1 MTLMSGLLPQWVTC
15 DGGPLLLLA
24 KENLPAWEGSARPS
38 QGRKMEAEFRWRSD
52 GPATD
57 YDRACDVEDYIAL
70 IDVGAGKGMVLG
82 GEELDATWV
91 PLFDGGLLVRW
102 VYGESDEESLTAIDR
117 IPKDFFEDSD
127 LSFSVGESPLV
138 LFAAC
143 ESGSDQIYPRIEFQI
158 APGCYQI
165 LTSRY
170 EEIDRISLICH
181 RLKLNPVDD
190 GRS

>member
-1 MTLMSGLLPQWVTC
+1 MSGLLPQWVTC
-15 DGGPLLLLA
+15 DGGPLLVLA
-24 KENLPAWEGSARPS
+24 KENLPAWEGSATPS
-38 QGRKMEAEFRWRSD
+38 QGRKIEAQFRWNSG

-82 GEELDATWV
+82 GEESDATWL
-91 PLFDGGLLVRW
+91 PLVDGGLLVRW
-102 VYGESDEESLTAIDR
+102 VYGENDEGSLAAVDR
-117 IPKDFFEDSD
+117 IPKDAFEDSG

-143 ESGSDQIYPRIEFQI
+143 ESSGDQIYPRIEFQI

-165 LTSRY
+165 LTSHY
-170 EEIDRISLICH
+170 EEIGRISLICH
-181 RLKLNPVDD
+181 RLKLKSVDH